1 MSHSIKYSFLVTL
14 LILFCSFSKDIF
26 SQNKRA
32 LLIGISDYGHA
43 NSGWQNIHG
52 ANDADLLC
60 TTLKS
65 KGFSIVKICNKNAT
79 AKRIRNE
86 FTSLISKCKSGDYIY
101 LHFSGHGQPFEDMN
115 GDEDDGWDES
125 IIPYDAMMNYQ
136 RGRYEGSSHITD
148 DELSSIIRKLR
159 IKVGTKGFVFV
170 VIDACHAGGS
180 SRGDEEEQTEEEMF
194 CRGTKIGF
202 SPHGKVYRPR
212 VNRNGHFIIQSENGL
227 SNVIIIEACRSYQ
240 SNFEIKENGNYY
252 GPLSFYLNKVLQTI
266 NISPSNEIPLRVKN
280 MMDADRRLVRQNMVY
295 ESSIK

>member
-1 MSHSIKYSFLVTL
+1 MAYFQLRINILLTL
-14 LILFCSFSKDIF
+14 LLFVAPHIH
-26 SQNKRA
+26 SQNRRA
-32 LLIGISDYGHA
+32 VVIGISDYGYA
-43 NSGWQNIHG
+43 DSGWLNIHG

-65 KGFSIVKICNKNAT
+65 KGYSIVKICNKNAT

-86 FTSLISKCKSGDYIY
+86 FSNLVKKCKTGDYVYI
-101 LHFSGHGQPFEDMN
+101 HFSGHGQPFEDFN

-125 IIPYDAMMNYQ
+125 IIPYDALMNYQ
-136 RGRYEGSSHITD
+136 RGRYEGTSHITD

-227 SNVIIIEACRSYQ
+227 SNVVIIEACRSYQ
-240 SNFEIKENGNYY
+240 SNFEIKENGNFY

-266 NISPSNEIPLRVKN
+266 SISPSNEIPLRVKN

>member
-1 MSHSIKYSFLVTL
+1 MNFFLRLIIFFIYSFVCFNLY
-14 LILFCSFSKDIF
+14 
-26 SQNKRA
+26 SQTKRA
-32 LLIGISDYGHA
+32 FLIGISDYGYA
-43 NSGWQNIHG
+43 NSEWQNIHG
-52 ANDADLLC
+52 SNDADLLYQ
-60 TTLKS
+60 TLKNN
-65 KGFSIVKICNKNAT
+65 GFNIIKVCNKNAT
-79 AKRIRNE
+79 AKRIRKE
-86 FTSLISKCKSGDYIY
+86 FSSLISKCKLGDYIY
-101 LHFSGHGQPFEDMN
+101 IHFSGHGQPFEDFN

-125 IIPYDAMMNYQ
+125 IIPYDALMNYQ
-136 RGRYEGSSHITD
+136 RGRYEGTSHITD

-180 SRGDEEEQTEEEMF
+180 SRGDEEELTEEEMF

-240 SNFEIKENGNYY
+240 SNFEIKENGKYY

>member
-1 MSHSIKYSFLVTL
+1 MKLFLKPF
-14 LILFCSFSKDIF
+14 LFCFLISVCVSLY

-32 LLIGISDYGHA
+32 LLIGISDYGYA
-43 NSGWQNIHG
+43 NFGWTNIHG
-52 ANDADLLC
+52 ANDVNLLSP
-60 TTLKS
+60 TLKNN
-65 KGFSIVKICNKNAT
+65 GFNVIKVCNKDAT
-79 AKRIRNE
+79 AKRIRKE
-86 FTSLISKCKSGDYIY
+86 FDTLISKCKFGDYIY
-101 LHFSGHGQPFEDMN
+101 IHFSGHGQPFEDLN

-125 IIPYDAMMNYQ
+125 IIPYDAMMKYQ
-136 RGRYEGSSHITD
+136 RDRYEGSSHITD
-148 DELSSIIRKLR
+148 DELSSYIRR
-159 IKVGTKGFVFV
+159 IRTKVGINGFVFV

-180 SRGDEEEQTEEEMF
+180 SRGDEEELTEEEMF

-240 SNFEIKENGNYY
+240 SNYEIKENGNYY
-252 GPLSFYLNKVLQTI
+252 GPLSFYLNKVLQSI
-266 NISPSNEIPLRVKN
+266 NISVSNEIPLRVKN

>member
-32 LLIGISDYGHA
+32 LLIGISNYEHA

-52 ANDADLLC
+52 ANDANLLC

-125 IIPYDAMMNYQ
+125 IVPYDALMNYQ
-136 RGRYEGSSHITD
+136 RGQYEGSSHITD

-180 SRGDEEEQTEEEMF
+180 SRGDEEELTEEEMF
-194 CRGTKIGF
+194 SRGTKIGF

-212 VNRNGHFIIQSENGL
+212 VNRNGYFIIQSENGL

-240 SNFEIKENGNYY
+240 SNYEIKENGNYY
-252 GPLSFYLNKVLQTI
+252 GPLSFYLNKVLQSI
-266 NISPSNEIPLRVKN
+266 NISVSNEIPLRVKN